1 MAEPDRIPL
10 DSSYW
15 LRPQMAKALG
25 LLTELLAIE
34 SPESQHVSNFI
45 DSFEESSDAMDI
57 EYFATV
63 PYLLDLF
70 EAEPKKLQ
78 NSLIAFSGSLFK
90 ASGPNPGLDE
100 SWDQVLAHKK
110 RIGKIFLSA
119 LFECKPESE
128 LAVACISGLAAIFV
142 FPDSAI
148 TLFRILNDQDEWS
161 G

>member
-1 MAEPDRIPL
+1 
-10 DSSYW
+10 
-15 LRPQMAKALG
+15 MAKALG

-70 EAEPKKLQ
+70 EAEPKRLQ
-78 NSLIAFSGSLFK
+78 NSLIAFSSSLFR
-90 ASGPNPGLDE
+90 ASGPNPCLDE
-100 SWDQVLAHKK
+100 CWDQVLAHKE

-119 LFECKPESE
+119 LFECRPESQ
-128 LAVACISGLAAIFV
+128 LAVACISGLTAIFV

-148 TLFRILNDQDEWS
+148 SLFRILNDQDQWS